1 MSKISKMSKMSKL
14 DGKKLGA
21 AVLAALI
28 AGIAVAGF
36 AAISSAHGYE
46 GYGYRGYG
54 GMMGYGMPMMGYG
67 MGMGGMMGYSG
78 YGSYGG
84 YGGYS
89 GYRELSE
96 SRPELKEV
104 TGKVTAIYSMSVK
117 LDSGYYIRLP
127 WWFAEEIGVTENA
140 EVKAKGFQPG
150 GVIPA
155 IVPTYIEVN
164 GQAFGDE
171 SSALPV
177 WMQGFE
183 DEGYDEGYGGYGYGY
198 HCPMMGW

>member
-1 MSKISKMSKMSKL
+1 MSKMSNMSKMSKL

-21 AVLAALI
+21 AMLVALI
-28 AGIAVAGF
+28 AGVAVAGF
-36 AAISSAHGYE
+36 AAVASAHGYGGYGYG
-46 GYGYRGYG
+46 GYGYR
-54 GMMGYGMPMMGYG
+54 GMMGYGMPMMG
-67 MGMGGMMGYSG
+67 MGGMMGY
-78 YGSYGG
+78 GG
-84 YGGYS
+84 YGFPYQAGE
-89 GYRELSE
+89 GEEHEEREG
-96 SRPELKEV
+96 LKEV

-127 WWFAEEIGVTENA
+127 WWFAEEIGIEKDA
-140 EVKAKGFQPG
+140 SIKAKGFEYRSA
-150 GVIPA
+150 IPT
-155 IVPTYIEVN
+155 IIPTYIEVN

-183 DEGYDEGYGGYGYGY
+183 DEGYGYGGYGYGYGYGY